1 MCFFAG
7 IRRPFLDPDCHSR
20 WTTQKGAAQCRDA
33 HDDGAGIPYLRFDSE
48 AIEAF
53 LGYRGWLE
61 PTIRSDELP
70 SALTEHLS
78 KYRGL
83 VARLALICHL
93 ASGGVG
99 PVPATAVT
107 MALQWARYLEAHARR
122 AYGSLMVDSGES
134 ARTIWRR
141 IEKGDLRDGF
151 TERDIYG
158 RGWANLHKGS
168 RLSDGLKLLVECD
181 WLAVHTRQTGGRP
194 SVVYNINPKALG
206 RLAGA
211 A

>member
-1 MCFFAG
+1 
-7 IRRPFLDPDCHSR
+7 
-20 WTTQKGAAQCRDA
+20 
-33 HDDGAGIPYLRFDSE
+33 
-48 AIEAF
+48 
-53 LGYRGWLE
+53 
-61 PTIRSDELP
+61 
-70 SALTEHLS
+70 
-78 KYRGL
+78 
-83 VARLALICHL
+83 
-93 ASGGVG
+93 
-99 PVPATAVT
+99 
-107 MALQWARYLEAHARR
+107 
-122 AYGSLMVDSGES
+122 MVDSGES